1 MVLELMRAL
10 SLLKDDGVVKT
21 RDRGGN
27 VILIY
32 TTMNLV
38 ELPSDAIFRR

>member
-1 MVLELMRAL
+1 MVLELMRAS
-10 SLLKDDGVVKT
+10 SLPKDDRVVKT

-32 TTMNLV
+32 TTIDLV